1 MQFGL
6 NLPTHGVMSRD
17 ADGDCFLTNIDPRDM
32 QPVERS
38 VRAEQLGFHSVWL
51 SDHVVTERMTEGV
64 HPANSSGK
72 RAYPDRPVML
82 DVATTFGAIASRTS
96 TLRFCPTVYI
106 APYRHPLVTAHEW
119 ATLDVLS
126 GGRAMMAV
134 GVGWETGE
142 FAALGANFEHRG
154 GVLDECIQIYRQA
167 WENSDIEFDGK
178 HFQIHDVSMDLK
190 PTQLRIPI
198 WYGGMSKIAARRAVR
213 LCEGFYP
220 MFLDGRTQP
229 ADLDFLWSVIRQ
241 EADRIQ
247 RDLSDFTLG
256 AYCQVR
262 LTHTAQRNS
271 SFKHGRPILTGNAGQ
286 ILDDLERLA
295 GHGYEHVT
303 VQFDCPSG
311 VVTEHVEQTEQ
322 FALEVLPHARSLTAA
337 SIRY

>member
-6 NLPTHGVMSRD
+6 NLPTHGVMSRNV
-17 ADGDCFLTNIDPRDM
+17 DGDCFLTNIDPQDM

-38 VRAEQLGFHSVWL
+38 VRAEELGYHSVWL
-51 SDHVVTERMTEGV
+51 SDHVVTERQTDEV

-142 FAALGANFEHRG
+142 FAALGANFDQRG
-154 GVLDECIQIYRQA
+154 GVLWESIQIYRQA
-167 WENSDIEFDGK
+167 WEHSDIEFRGK
-178 HFQIHDVSMDLK
+178 YFDIGGVSMDLK
-190 PTQLRIPI
+190 PIQTRIPI
-198 WYGGMSKIAARRAVR
+198 WYGGMSKVAAKRAAR
-213 LCEGFYP
+213 LCDGFYP
-220 MFLDGRTQP
+220 MLLDGRTQP
-229 ADLDFLWSVIRQ
+229 SDLDFLRTVIRQ
-241 EADRIQ
+241 EADELQ
-247 RDLSDFTLG
+247 RDLSDFIMG

-262 LTHTAQRNS
+262 LTPTPQLDG
-271 SFKHGRPILTGNAGQ
+271 SFRHGRPILTGNVEQ
-286 ILDDLERLA
+286 IVGDLERLA
-295 GHGYEHVT
+295 GHGYQHIT
-303 VQFDCPSG
+303 VQFDCPGGTAS
-311 VVTEHVEQTEQ
+311 EHVEQTEQ
-322 FALEVLPHARSLTAA
+322 FALEVLPQVSSIAA
-337 SIRY
+337 APMTC